1 MQILICS
8 DGSEQADQALRMGAL
23 VAAGCHAEVTLLGI
37 MEAAGQSNVL
47 LDSLGRGQAL
57 LLEKGIRAQLI
68 TKAGEPVAEI
78 LQRTKETKFD
88 LVVIGAVR
96 KERRGRFWMSS
107 KTYEL
112 IKEIE
117 PPVLSVAGKSA
128 TIRRILICS
137 GGKRYIDNAVRLT
150 GQIARGTGATVTL
163 LHVMG
168 EPPAIYA
175 NLPRVEETASGLL
188 NSDSELGLNL
198 RHEKATLE
206 SMGVQTEVRLRQGSV
221 LHEILHET
229 RAEQYDLVVTGSALS
244 RRLRTYVLGD
254 ISREIVNRADGAV
267 LVARGDEAVGDS
279 RARFRQWWGRR
290 SSPLG
295 VIIAV
300 CSV

>member
-168 EPPAIYA
+168 
-175 NLPRVEETASGLL
+175 
-188 NSDSELGLNL
+188 
-198 RHEKATLE
+198 
-206 SMGVQTEVRLRQGSV
+206 
-221 LHEILHET
+221 
-229 RAEQYDLVVTGSALS
+229 
-244 RRLRTYVLGD
+244 
-254 ISREIVNRADGAV
+254 
-267 LVARGDEAVGDS
+267 
-279 RARFRQWWGRR
+279 
-290 SSPLG
+290 
-295 VIIAV
+295 
-300 CSV
+300 